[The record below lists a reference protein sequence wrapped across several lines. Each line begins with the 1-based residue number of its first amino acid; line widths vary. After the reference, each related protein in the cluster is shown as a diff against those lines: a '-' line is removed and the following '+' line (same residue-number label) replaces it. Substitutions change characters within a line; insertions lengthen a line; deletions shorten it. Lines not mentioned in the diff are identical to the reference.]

1 MLFSV
6 TEDAEYY
13 NIESSVGSRV
23 AQQLQKGDKVRIG
36 INGNVQSQDLKIKK
50 WNREARYKR
59 SMIQII
65 KYFCTRPVKFIYS
78 FILR

>member
-23 AQQLQKGDKVRIG
+23 AQQLQI
-36 INGNVQSQDLKIKK
+36 
-50 WNREARYKR
+50 
-59 SMIQII
+59 M
-65 KYFCTRPVKFIYS
+65 
-78 FILR
+78 